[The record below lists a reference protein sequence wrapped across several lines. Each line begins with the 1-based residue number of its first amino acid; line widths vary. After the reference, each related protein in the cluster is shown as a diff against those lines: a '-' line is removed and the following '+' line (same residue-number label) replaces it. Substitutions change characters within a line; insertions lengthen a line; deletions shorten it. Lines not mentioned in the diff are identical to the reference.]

1 MYCNQLQVF
10 KVFNHVKGRE
20 GTFFWFVRMLVEYH
34 RRIVYYFNAEDV
46 PVSVCVVKY
55 YEKKL
60 AGLWFEKTSGL
71 SIKMA

>member
-1 MYCNQLQVF
+1 
-10 KVFNHVKGRE
+10 
-20 GTFFWFVRMLVEYH
+20 MLVEYH
-34 RRIVYYFNAEDV
+34 RRIVYDFNPEDV